1 MARRIKITPPEIS
14 SMREG
19 NFLKQFPDQ
28 KPQMDIKNDAAP
40 IIIDGRRSLVPL
52 KLRLTPAASASILVA
67 KPIEIRHLKPIQQI
81 VSSFFSKASAINL
94 IPSTRKIAKTSQ

>member
-1 MARRIKITPPEIS
+1 MARRIRIKPPEIS

-19 NFLKQFPDQ
+19 NFLKQFPNQ
-28 KPQMDIKNDAAP
+28 KPQIDIKNDAVPMMSA
-40 IIIDGRRSLVPL
+40 GRRSLVPL

-81 VSSFFSKASAINL
+81 VSSFS
-94 IPSTRKIAKTSQ
+94 